1 VLYIKSYKKIC
12 DASNGYLTRGMDF
25 KQNTI
30 LTRELT
36 SDVLYVISELI
47 KAQMYRIGGSWL
59 CQL

>member
-1 VLYIKSYKKIC
+1 
-12 DASNGYLTRGMDF
+12 MDF